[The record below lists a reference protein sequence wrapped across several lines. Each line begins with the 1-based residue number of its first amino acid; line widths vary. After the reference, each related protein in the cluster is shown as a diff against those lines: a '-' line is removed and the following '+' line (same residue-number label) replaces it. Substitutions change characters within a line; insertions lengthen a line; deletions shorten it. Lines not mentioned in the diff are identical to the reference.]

1 MKWFSVH
8 SCKHPVPFSPFI
20 IYAHKQFSPALEILL
35 LFAFVWFFM
44 SLFVYCDVY
53 LLWCLFTV
61 MFIYCDVYLLWCLF
75 TVMFLDWWACLE
87 VIQCFCFM
95 KCWLLGTS
103 VGKWDMM
110 GYWTAVVS
118 IKQLIFFLI
127 LSNGLC
133 WCRSRETKAYLWQLI
148 CMFYVDI
155 GHTEWELVFNA
166 QSSMMIISI
175 RLI

>member
-1 MKWFSVH
+1 MVL
-8 SCKHPVPFSPFI
+8 SCKHPVPFSLFMHRNSSVLPYKFCCC
-20 IYAHKQFSPALEILL
+20 LL
-35 LFAFVWFFM
+35 LFYFSWV
-44 SLFVYCDVY
+44 
-53 LLWCLFTV
+53 
-61 MFIYCDVYLLWCLF
+61 CLF

-95 KCWLLGTS
+95 KRSLLGTS

-118 IKQLIFFLI
+118 IKQLIFFLN

-133 WCRSRETKAYLWQLI
+133 WWCFRETKAYLRQPV